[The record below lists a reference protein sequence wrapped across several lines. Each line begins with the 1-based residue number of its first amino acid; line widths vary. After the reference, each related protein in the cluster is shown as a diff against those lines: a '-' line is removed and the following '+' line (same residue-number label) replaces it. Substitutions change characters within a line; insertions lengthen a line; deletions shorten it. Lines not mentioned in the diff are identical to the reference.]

1 MAATGVGP
9 GTAAIR
15 VRVFNGDR
23 EPFPSGVQILYRCF
37 DGNQKSRFND
47 FLNASDVRLADLPVF
62 NNFGDNYR
70 VIVFTKDHEQAG
82 FHPVKVAAGQETTLD
97 VLLLPNDG
105 AFNFSRAQFGGLSAI
120 DLDVPPVLSSD
131 LAPGDGAAR
140 RWTDTFE
147 GKPAVA
153 ACVLNLL
160 TVTAKTSIAG
170 GRPLL
175 GFLRQVVFDARLE
188 QDRMFCWADRAVI
201 AQLRAK
207 PETPAQVRFVKA
219 NASLHPGATGSVKSK
234 QYAEANLQ
242 VTFHENDQPPAGHP
256 DWTLL
261 ELDIDY
267 FDDPGAHFFLEVI
280 RNNVTKG
287 LTDPAQVLALRWMAE
302 RRAGRDFDPL
312 YLIRPAV

>member
-9 GTAAIR
+9 DTAAIR
-15 VRVFNGDR
+15 VRVFSGDR

-47 FLNASDVRLADLPVF
+47 FLNASDVRLTNLPVF
-62 NNFGDNYR
+62 DNFGDNYR

-97 VLLLPNDG
+97 VLLIPNDG
-105 AFNFSRAQFGGLSAI
+105 AYNFNRARFDGLSAI
-120 DLDVPPVLSSD
+120 DAQVPQILSSD
-131 LAPGDGAAR
+131 LAAADAAAR

-147 GKPAVA
+147 QKTPVA
-153 ACVLNLL
+153 ACLLNIL
-160 TVTAKTSIAG
+160 TVTANTSIAG
-170 GRPLL
+170 GRQLL
-175 GFLRQVVFDARLE
+175 GFLRQIIFDRMK
-188 QDRMFCWADRAVI
+188 QDRIFCWADRTVI
-201 AQLRAK
+201 QQLRQL
-207 PETPAQVRFVKA
+207 PETREQVRFVPA
-219 NASLHPGATGSVKSK
+219 DSSLHPGATGSVKAK
-234 QYAEANLQ
+234 QFAEANLQ

-280 RNNVTKG
+280 RNSVTKG

-302 RRAGRDFDPL
+302 RRAGRDFNPL
-312 YLIRPAV
+312 YVIRPA